1 MHTVLLIV
9 NPISG
14 KKAAKK
20 ILPTVVS
27 EFEKNQ
33 LQIKIIESEY
43 KGHIESIL
51 NTYSIED
58 YDCCCI
64 IGGDG
69 SFHEAV
75 NGLMKRSDNLKVPLC
90 LVPAGSGNS
99 LARDLGILDLKIAI
113 NSIINGK
120 KLSVD
125 ISKIDCN
132 NQRIYTFNIAG
143 WGMVATVGINAER
156 FRWLGTSRY
165 TILSIFEIIFKK
177 TNSANIVYY
186 DKDNKKHE
194 LNDNFMFAV
203 LCNTIHTGKGMK
215 IAPKAK
221 LNDGL
226 IDLVLIKDA
235 SRLKLLRLM
244 SKLFSGKHIYDD
256 IVEYVQLSKFELKTH
271 VTSQLNIDGEI
282 KGSAPFELS
291 VIPQAIEIII

>member
-58 YDCCCI
+58 YYFCCI

-125 ISKIDCN
+125 ISKIDCG
-132 NQRIYTFNIAG
+132 NQRIYTFNITG

>member
-58 YDCCCI
+58 YYFCCI

-125 ISKIDCN
+125 ISKIDCG
-132 NQRIYTFNIAG
+132 NQRIYTFNITG

-156 FRWLGTSRY
+156 FRCLGTSRY

>member
-1 MHTVLLIV
+1 MCTVLLIV
-9 NPISG
+9 NPVSG
-14 KKAAKK
+14 KKIAKK

-33 LQIKIIESEY
+33 FQIKIIESEH

-58 YDCCCI
+58 YYCCCI

-75 NGLMKRSDNLKVPLC
+75 NGLMKRLDNVKVPLC

-120 KLSVD
+120 KLSID

-186 DKDNKKHE
+186 NRDNKKHE

-256 IVEYVQLSKFELKTH
+256 IVEYVQLSKFELRTH

-282 KGSAPFELS
+282 KGSAPFKLT

>member
-27 EFEKNQ
+27 EFEKSQ

-58 YDCCCI
+58 YYFCCI

-125 ISKIDCN
+125 ISKIDCG
-132 NQRIYTFNIAG
+132 NQRIYTFNITG

>member
-58 YDCCCI
+58 YYFCCI

-125 ISKIDCN
+125 ISKIDCG

-235 SRLKLLRLM
+235 PRLKLLILM

-271 VTSQLNIDGEI
+271 IISQLNIDGEI
-282 KGSAPFELS
+282 KGSAPFKLS
-291 VIPQAIEIII
+291 IIPKAIQIIN

>member
-27 EFEKNQ
+27 EFEKSQ

-58 YDCCCI
+58 YYFCCI

-120 KLSVD
+120 KISID

-132 NQRIYTFNIAG
+132 NQSIYTFNIAG

-177 TNSANIVYY
+177 TNSANIIYY
-186 DKDNKKHE
+186 NKENKKHE